1 MTLSECCQ
9 TYVDTDIMICSSC
22 KEHLGD
28 EDIWDDEEQT
38 KIYKIKDGLE
48 IELPEREDKSTIIS
62 GMEERNRL
70 KRAGLT
76 LKRESIL
83 SQIEWTCEGQISEDE
98 AQTLQRKSGY
108 PPEGYGFWGHRFKE
122 DKTEW
127 QSARS
132 SE

>member
-9 TYVDTDIMICSSC
+9 TYVDTDIMICSEC
-22 KEHLGD
+22 HEHLGD
-28 EDIWDDEEQT
+28 EDIYDDEEQT

-108 PPEGYGFWGHRFKE
+108 PPEGYGFWGHRFIE
-122 DKTEW
+122 DKTE
-127 QSARS
+127 
-132 SE
+132 